1 MTDSNQSA
9 APASG
14 HVPEV
19 PSGAQPT
26 SAETLRLTQ
35 ALTERFAPHVEGAAA
50 AVREAALALTAAQ
63 EELARAR
70 HEAENQR
77 YRSDPLVF
85 MRSALPDEVEA
96 LARKTTPKKV
106 QAAYRY
112 MLARAVELAAGEVQ
126 GYHADQTAIDL
137 ERTHGVDAGLHAEQ
151 AAAQRLEAAREMQQR
166 VQEAELAARAGLA
179 TMIEK
184 GMATD

>member
-1 MTDSNQSA
+1 MTDSTHSA
-9 APASG
+9 APAPG
-14 HVPEV
+14 QVPEG
-19 PSGAQPT
+19 PSGAQPA
-26 SAETLRLTQ
+26 SAETVRLTH
-35 ALTERFAPHVEGAAA
+35 ALTERFAPHIEGAAA
-50 AVREAALALTAAQ
+50 AVREAELALTAAH

-70 HEAENQR
+70 HEAENRR

-85 MRSALPDEVEA
+85 MRSALPEEVEA

-126 GYHADQTAIDL
+126 GYHADQAAIDL
-137 ERTHGVDAGLHAEQ
+137 DRTHGVDAGLHAEQ
-151 AAAQRLEAAREMQQR
+151 AAAERLEAAREMQQR
-166 VQEAELAARAGLA
+166 VREAVSQARAGLA
-179 TMIEK
+179 AMIEK

>member
-1 MTDSNQSA
+1 MTDSNEST
-9 APASG
+9 APESG
-14 HVPEV
+14 QAPEAPPGGQGSSV
-19 PSGAQPT
+19 DA
-26 SAETLRLTQ
+26 LRLTQ
-35 ALTERFAPHVEGAAA
+35 ALVERFAPHVEGAAA
-50 AVREAALALTAAQ
+50 AVREAELALTAAQ

-85 MRSALPDEVEA
+85 MRSALPEEVA
-96 LARKTTPKKV
+96 GLRRKTTPKKV

-126 GYHADQTAIDL
+126 GYHADQAAIDL
-137 ERTHGVDAGLHAEQ
+137 DRTHGVDAGLHAEQ
-151 AAAQRLEAAREMQQR
+151 AAAERLEAAREMQQR
-166 VQEAELAARAGLA
+166 VREAVSQARAGLA
-179 TMIEK
+179 AMIEK